1 MKKNNRKCSLE
12 KVLPGDISHSSDQMP
27 KGGNIMKKQSSSLS
41 SNNPVTSGENH
52 SSEQTSKGQTSM
64 KVKIPSSLENILSSI
79 PGSSFRRLRGMEDV
93 LSFLRGERKTVTL
106 KLDTERELAK
116 LELAKIRINA
126 MNTVSDWGSY
136 KPTVRVTS
144 IGKQV
149 IVEIEGYLPENSQEY
164 LPFWESMISDAVD
177 DAVRNGA
184 KNEIAYETFS
194 KSFVNPE
201 TFMNSLKQIIAGIY
215 NIDTDS
221 IAASYS
227 LVVDDGM
234 TVYRFDFWENT
245 VKNHEKNLAKLR
257 AADEAMMIR
266 LEREALAA

>member
-1 MKKNNRKCSLE
+1 MKHTATRGSN
-12 KVLPGDISHSSDQMP
+12 HSSNQMP
-27 KGGNIMKKQSSSLS
+27 KGGNIMKKQSSSPS

-93 LSFLRGERKTVTL
+93 LSFLRGVRRTETL
-106 KLDTERELAK
+106 KRKAKRELSSEE
-116 LELAKIRINA
+116 LEKVEIIVANGVK
-126 MNTVSDWGSY
+126 DWGSY
-136 KPTVRVTS
+136 QSTVSVSKT
-144 IGKQV
+144 GKQV
-149 IVEIEGYLPENSQEY
+149 IVKIKGYLPENSQEY

-177 DAVRNGA
+177 DVVRNGA

-201 TFMNSLKQIIAGIY
+201 TFINSLKQIIAGIY
-215 NIDTDS
+215 NIDTNS

-227 LVVDDGM
+227 LFVDDGM
-234 TVYRFDFWENT
+234 TVYRFGFWENT
-245 VKNHEKNLAKLR
+245 VKNHKKNLAKLQ